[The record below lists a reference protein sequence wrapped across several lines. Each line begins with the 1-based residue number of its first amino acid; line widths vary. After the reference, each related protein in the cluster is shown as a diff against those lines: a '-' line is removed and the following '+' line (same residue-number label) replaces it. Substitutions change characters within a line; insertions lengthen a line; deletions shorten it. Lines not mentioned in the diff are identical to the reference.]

1 MKKLL
6 LILLCL
12 PLLFNSCRECQDCTL
27 TFETEY
33 DTNVLDSVVQN
44 WENTYDDI
52 PSWLDSS
59 VNYLDWNEFTSL
71 KYPSL
76 NQEERQCQPDLGEN
90 VGGWEDE
97 VWAVDTMDNWMYI
110 GRFYYNCK

>member
-44 WENTYDDI
+44 WENSYDNI
-52 PSWLDSS
+52 PSLLDSS

-71 KYPSL
+71 QYPEL
-76 NQEERQCQPDLGEN
+76 NQAERQCQKDFQEIGDWEN
-90 VGGWEDE
+90 EF
-97 VWAVDTMDNWMYI
+97 WATDTMENLMYI
-110 GRFYYNCK
+110 GRFYYDCK